1 MTGNVSWKVEQ
12 FRNCNF
18 SFIHVLMT
26 DKYRV
31 NFSSAVTH
39 ISNVAGGEKMSALFV
54 PSRGCPGVCWF
65 LLFLTF
71 FNLNKIVAMI
81 KRVK

>member
-1 MTGNVSWKVEQ
+1 
-12 FRNCNF
+12 
-18 SFIHVLMT
+18 MT

-54 PSRGCPGVCWF
+54 PSRGVLVCASVVGF
-65 LLFLTF
+65 YF
-71 FNLNKIVAMI
+71 FFHFFQLE
-81 KRVK
+81 